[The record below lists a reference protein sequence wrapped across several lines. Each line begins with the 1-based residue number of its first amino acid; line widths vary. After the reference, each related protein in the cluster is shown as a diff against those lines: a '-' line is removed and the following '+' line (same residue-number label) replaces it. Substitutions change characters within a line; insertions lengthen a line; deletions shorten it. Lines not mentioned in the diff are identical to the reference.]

1 MSSHALKIAAAIIVD
16 DEARLLLVRKHG
28 SRYFMQAGGKI
39 DAGETPAEALA
50 REVSEELGVTLTN
63 WEDPVEASA
72 EAANEA
78 GCFVEAHLFW
88 ATIEGNVAAAAEIE
102 EVCWATLEQAR
113 SLPLAALTRDAVLP
127 IIEQRL
133 KRA

>member
-1 MSSHALKIAAAIIVD
+1 MSSHTLKIAAAIIVD
-16 DEARLLLVRKHG
+16 DEARLLLVRKRG

-39 DAGETPAEALA
+39 DTGETPAEALA

-78 GCFVEAHLFW
+78 DVSSKPIFSGQRSK
-88 ATIEGNVAAAAEIE
+88 
-102 EVCWATLEQAR
+102 ATLPPLRKSRR
-113 SLPLAALTRDAVLP
+113 SAGRLWNRPGAFHLPR
-127 IIEQRL
+127 
-133 KRA
+133 